1 MKRVLALVVA
11 VLAAST
17 VPASAAV
24 LFREDFTGSLG
35 TAPRTAYWKHL
46 SCAGIIQG
54 RDCTP
59 DRARLDGAGSLY
71 LETTPYRGGFVGTF
85 DYGTGWPPT
94 GAVRA
99 SWSVPFTVTTR
110 MRMPTVQGVWT
121 IVWLMNV
128 DRSRA
133 QGIWELDAAE
143 PRSSLPTRGASYH
156 HYFSSSGH
164 WQYGC
169 HVEIG
174 GVGGWHTYTMQ
185 VLYDRTVY
193 MVDGKVCMTRNPVK
207 GRFGLLLTSLA
218 GPAGSWF
225 TNYGPALSGTAR
237 SYIDYIEVTR

>member
-1 MKRVLALVVA
+1 MKRLVAILVA
-11 VLAAST
+11 GLAALP

-24 LFREDFTGSLG
+24 LFREDFAGPSGAAPNSAFWKPLACTGF
-35 TAPRTAYWKHL
+35 
-46 SCAGIIQG
+46 IQG
-54 RDCTP
+54 RDCTS

-71 LETTPYRGGFVGTF
+71 LEVTPYRGGFIGTF
-85 DYGTGWPPT
+85 DYGTGWPPS

-99 SWSVPFTVTTR
+99 SWSVPFTVTAR
-110 MRMPTVQGVWT
+110 MKMPTVQGVWS

-128 DRSRA
+128 DRTRA
-133 QGIWELDAAE
+133 QGIWELDGAE
-143 PRSSLPTRGASYH
+143 PRSSLPTRGAAYH
-156 HYFSSSGH
+156 HFFSESGH

-169 HVEIG
+169 SVEIG
-174 GVGGWHTYTMQ
+174 GVGAWHTYTLQ

-193 MVDGKVCMTRNPVK
+193 KVDGMTCMTRNAVK

-237 SYIDYIEVTR
+237 TYIDYVEVSR